1 MGKRGPKPQFDR
13 EMVLSHAQE
22 LVLNEGLGGL
32 TMTRLAARLKTSPS
46 ALYRYVSGKEAIIL
60 ALQEEAIRLLDTRL
74 REELSRVNA
83 FLEASPV
90 DRRSAALVRA
100 LTVFHAYARAGSV
113 DPTSHALLRAFL
125 SSPEPVLDDEAALK
139 VNETLASVL
148 ELAAKCLDD
157 AVSVAALGPGD
168 SMRRTHVVWAGLHG
182 LTDFESRD
190 RLQPE
195 KLKVQSLRLALLE
208 SLFTAW
214 GAPAG
219 ALAAALAQVVR

>member
-13 EMVLSHAQE
+13 AMILSHAQD
-22 LVLNEGLGGL
+22 LVVNDGLAGL
-32 TMTRLAARLKTSPS
+32 TITRLARRLNTSPS

-60 ALQEEAIRLLDTRL
+60 ALQEQAIGRLESRL
-74 REELSRVNA
+74 REELERVNE
-83 FLEASPV
+83 FLQNSPV
-90 DRRSAALVRA
+90 DRRSGALVRA
-100 LTVFHAYARAGSV
+100 LTVFYSYALLDTE
-113 DPTSHALLRAFL
+113 DPTSGALLKAFL
-125 SSPEPVLDDEAALK
+125 SSPEPVLEEQAALK

-148 ELAAKCLDD
+148 ALAAQCLDA

-168 SMRRTHVVWAGLHG
+168 AMMRTHVLWAGLHG
-182 LTDFESRD
+182 LSDFEKRD
-190 RLQPE
+190 RLQPD
-195 KLKVQSLRLALLE
+195 KLKVKALRFTLLE